1 MCTQLHH
8 FSTRPHRFG
17 YERVWEEVVS
27 QLLPLAV
34 ASCLLALQTL
44 APIMTSL
51 LTHASSHDRRP
62 KGWRCSLPAAVAMVD
77 SRTVLL
83 KRLLHDGEDLRHLG
97 LVLCAVGHVH
107 RVAARLAGA
116 AGVLGLWNSQM

>member
-1 MCTQLHH
+1 M
-8 FSTRPHRFG
+8 
-17 YERVWEEVVS
+17 
-27 QLLPLAV
+27 
-34 ASCLLALQTL
+34 
-44 APIMTSL
+44 
-51 LTHASSHDRRP
+51 
-62 KGWRCSLPAAVAMVD
+62 PAAVAMVD